1 MLRTKILLIVCLGAS
16 LAGCAPDG
24 NDRSA
29 RLRERLAPYLTPPQS
44 YRDVYGDYRSPL
56 LFYNGDTVRNAAD
69 WPRRRDEI
77 RRRWMSLMG
86 EWPEVMTGQRLQF
99 IDTLRREGFTQYG
112 VGFMWLPGERT
123 EGYLLVPDGDGPKP
137 AVVTVYYE
145 PETAAGLNDKQNRD
159 FARQLTRRGF
169 VTLSLGTTGTTR
181 DKTYSLYYPSI
192 ERATLQPLS
201 ALACAAANAWEALAR
216 TDGVDS
222 TRIGIVGH
230 SYGGKWAMF
239 ASCLYDK
246 YACAAWGDPGVVF
259 DETKGGY
266 VNYWEPWYLGYY
278 PPPWSDTWRDD
289 GAKAGRGLYPR
300 LRREGLDLHELHA
313 LMAPRPFLVSGG
325 HADGAERWIALN
337 HAVAVNRLLGF
348 SDRVAMSNRA
358 SHDPDPQS
366 NETICDFFE
375 RWLGPCTGKGL
386 ETNECCAF

>member
-29 RLRERLAPYLTPPQS
+29 RLRARLAPYLAPSES
-44 YRDVYGDYRSPL
+44 YRDVYGDYCSPL
-56 LFYNGDTVRNAAD
+56 LFYNGDTVRNAAE
-69 WPRRRDEI
+69 WQLRRAEI

-86 EWPEVMTGQRLQF
+86 EWPPVMTGQRLEF
-99 IDTLRREGFTQYG
+99 RDTLRREGFTQYG
-112 VGFMWLPGERT
+112 VGFSWLPGQRT

-169 VTLSLGTTGTTR
+169 VTLSLGTAETTR
-181 DKTYSLYYPSI
+181 EKTYSLYYPSI
-192 ERATLQPLS
+192 ERAALQPLS
-201 ALACAAANAWEALAR
+201 ALAYAAANAWEALAR

-222 TRIGIVGH
+222 TRIGIMGH

-259 DETKGGY
+259 DESKGGY

-278 PPPWSDTWRDD
+278 PPPWTDTWRDD
-289 GAKAGRGLYPR
+289 GATAGRGLYPR

-348 SDRVAMSNRA
+348 SDRVAMTNRA

-375 RWLGPCTGKGL
+375 RWLGPCPGKGL